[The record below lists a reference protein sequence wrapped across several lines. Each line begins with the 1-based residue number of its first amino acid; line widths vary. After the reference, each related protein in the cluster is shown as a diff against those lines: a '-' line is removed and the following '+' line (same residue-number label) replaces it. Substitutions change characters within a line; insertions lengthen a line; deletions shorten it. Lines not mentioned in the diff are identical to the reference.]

1 MTVIA
6 PARSPRRSPTRS
18 PARSPAKKRV
28 SEMKPSAERENI
40 VKNNNNIKGSRQLW
54 TGEKRALEIT
64 EKIEIVEKIKKVE
77 IIEEIEKDLLSD
89 RENMAVIEIRD
100 NRLIDKE

>member
-6 PARSPRRSPTRS
+6 PARSP
-18 PARSPAKKRV
+18 ARSPRKKRV

-40 VKNNNNIKGSRQLW
+40 VKNNNKIKGSRQLW

-64 EKIEIVEKIKKVE
+64 EKIEKVE
-77 IIEEIEKDLLSD
+77 IIEKIEKDLLSD

>member
-6 PARSPRRSPTRS
+6 PAGSPT
-18 PARSPAKKRV
+18 KKRV

-40 VKNNNNIKGSRQLW
+40 VKNNNKIKGSRQLW

-64 EKIEIVEKIKKVE
+64 EKIEKVE

-89 RENMAVIEIRD
+89 RENMAVIEIPD

>member
-6 PARSPRRSPTRS
+6 PARSPTRS
-18 PARSPAKKRV
+18 PRKKRV
-28 SEMKPSAERENI
+28 SEMKPSAARENI
-40 VKNNNNIKGSRQLW
+40 VKNNNKIKGSRQLW

-64 EKIEIVEKIKKVE
+64 EKIEKVE

>member
-6 PARSPRRSPTRS
+6 PARSP
-18 PARSPAKKRV
+18 ARSPRKKRV

-40 VKNNNNIKGSRQLW
+40 VKNNNKIKGSRQLW

-64 EKIEIVEKIKKVE
+64 EKIEKVE

-89 RENMAVIEIRD
+89 RENMAVIKIPD

>member
-6 PARSPRRSPTRS
+6 PARSPT
-18 PARSPAKKRV
+18 KKRV
-28 SEMKPSAERENI
+28 SEMKPSAARENI
-40 VKNNNNIKGSRQLW
+40 LKNNNKIKGSRQLW
-54 TGEKRALEIT
+54 TGEKRAIEIT
-64 EKIEIVEKIKKVE
+64 EKIEKVE

-89 RENMAVIEIRD
+89 RENMAVIEIPD

>member
-6 PARSPRRSPTRS
+6 PARSPAGSPRT
-18 PARSPAKKRV
+18 KRV

-40 VKNNNNIKGSRQLW
+40 VKNNNKIKGSRQLW

-64 EKIEIVEKIKKVE
+64 EKIEKVE

-89 RENMAVIEIRD
+89 RENMAVIEIPD

>member
-6 PARSPRRSPTRS
+6 PARSP
-18 PARSPAKKRV
+18 ARSPRKKRV

-40 VKNNNNIKGSRQLW
+40 LKNNNKIKGSRQLW

-64 EKIEIVEKIKKVE
+64 EKVE

-89 RENMAVIEIRD
+89 RENMAVIEIPD

>member
-6 PARSPRRSPTRS
+6 PARSPR
-18 PARSPAKKRV
+18 KKRV
-28 SEMKPSAERENI
+28 SEMKPSAARENI
-40 VKNNNNIKGSRQLW
+40 VKNNNKIKGSRQLW

-64 EKIEIVEKIKKVE
+64 EKIEKVE

-89 RENMAVIEIRD
+89 RENMAVIKIPD

>member
-6 PARSPRRSPTRS
+6 PAGSPR
-18 PARSPAKKRV
+18 KKRV

-40 VKNNNNIKGSRQLW
+40 VKNNGSRQLW

-64 EKIEIVEKIKKVE
+64 EKIEKVE
-77 IIEEIEKDLLSD
+77 IIEKIEKDLLSD
-89 RENMAVIEIRD
+89 RENMAVIEIPD
-100 NRLIDKE
+100 KRLIDKE

>member
-6 PARSPRRSPTRS
+6 PTRS
-18 PARSPAKKRV
+18 PARSPTKKRV
-28 SEMKPSAERENI
+28 SEMKPSAARENI
-40 VKNNNNIKGSRQLW
+40 VKNNNKIKGSRQLW

-64 EKIEIVEKIKKVE
+64 EKIEKVE

>member
-6 PARSPRRSPTRS
+6 PARSPR
-18 PARSPAKKRV
+18 KKRV
-28 SEMKPSAERENI
+28 SEMKPSAARENI
-40 VKNNNNIKGSRQLW
+40 VKNNNKIKGSRQLW

-64 EKIEIVEKIKKVE
+64 EKIEKVE

>member
-6 PARSPRRSPTRS
+6 PARSPT
-18 PARSPAKKRV
+18 KKRV
-28 SEMKPSAERENI
+28 SEMKPSVARENI
-40 VKNNNNIKGSRQLW
+40 VKNNNKIKGSRQLW

-64 EKIEIVEKIKKVE
+64 EKIEKVE

-89 RENMAVIEIRD
+89 RENMAVIEIPD
-100 NRLIDKE
+100 NHLIDKE

>member
-1 MTVIA
+1 
-6 PARSPRRSPTRS
+6 
-18 PARSPAKKRV
+18 
-28 SEMKPSAERENI
+28 MKPSAARENI
-40 VKNNNNIKGSRQLW
+40 VKNNNKIKGSRQLW

-64 EKIEIVEKIKKVE
+64 EKIEKVE

-89 RENMAVIEIRD
+89 RENMAVIKIPD

>member
-6 PARSPRRSPTRS
+6 PARSPARSPT
-18 PARSPAKKRV
+18 RSPAKKRV

-40 VKNNNNIKGSRQLW
+40 VKNNNKIKGSRQLW

-64 EKIEIVEKIKKVE
+64 EKIEKVE

-89 RENMAVIEIRD
+89 RENMAVIEIPD

>member
-6 PARSPRRSPTRS
+6 PARSPTRS
-18 PARSPAKKRV
+18 PARSPRKKRV

-64 EKIEIVEKIKKVE
+64 EKIEKVE

-89 RENMAVIEIRD
+89 RENMAVIEIPD
-100 NRLIDKE
+100 KRLIDKE

>member
-6 PARSPRRSPTRS
+6 PARSPARSPTRS
-18 PARSPAKKRV
+18 PTKKRV
-28 SEMKPSAERENI
+28 SEMKPSAARENI
-40 VKNNNNIKGSRQLW
+40 LKNNNKIKGSRQLW

-64 EKIEIVEKIKKVE
+64 EKIEKVE

-89 RENMAVIEIRD
+89 RENMAVIVIRD

>member
-6 PARSPRRSPTRS
+6 PARSPTRS
-18 PARSPAKKRV
+18 PARSPTKKRV
-28 SEMKPSAERENI
+28 SEMKPSAARENI

-64 EKIEIVEKIKKVE
+64 EKIEKVE

-89 RENMAVIEIRD
+89 RENMAVIEIGD

>member
-6 PARSPRRSPTRS
+6 PARSPT
-18 PARSPAKKRV
+18 KKRV
-28 SEMKPSAERENI
+28 SEMKPSVARENI
-40 VKNNNNIKGSRQLW
+40 VKNNNKIKGSRQLW

-64 EKIEIVEKIKKVE
+64 EKIEKVE

-89 RENMAVIEIRD
+89 RENMAVIEIPD

>member
-6 PARSPRRSPTRS
+6 PARSPARSPT
-18 PARSPAKKRV
+18 KKPV
-28 SEMKPSAERENI
+28 SEMKPSAARENI
-40 VKNNNNIKGSRQLW
+40 VKNNNKIKGSRQLW

-64 EKIEIVEKIKKVE
+64 EKIEKVE

-89 RENMAVIEIRD
+89 RENMAVIKIPD

>member
-6 PARSPRRSPTRS
+6 PARSPT
-18 PARSPAKKRV
+18 KKRV
-28 SEMKPSAERENI
+28 SEMKPSAARENI
-40 VKNNNNIKGSRQLW
+40 VKNNNKIKGSRQLW

-64 EKIEIVEKIKKVE
+64 EKIEKVE
-77 IIEEIEKDLLSD
+77 IIEKIEKDLLSD

>member
-6 PARSPRRSPTRS
+6 PARSPARSPT
-18 PARSPAKKRV
+18 KKRV
-28 SEMKPSAERENI
+28 SEMKPSAAKENI
-40 VKNNNNIKGSRQLW
+40 VKNNNKIKGSRQLW

-64 EKIEIVEKIKKVE
+64 EKIEKVE

>member
-6 PARSPRRSPTRS
+6 PARSP
-18 PARSPAKKRV
+18 ARSPRKKRV
-28 SEMKPSAERENI
+28 SEMKPSAAKENI
-40 VKNNNNIKGSRQLW
+40 VKNNNKIKGSRQLW

-64 EKIEIVEKIKKVE
+64 EKIEKVE

>member
-6 PARSPRRSPTRS
+6 PARSPARSPT
-18 PARSPAKKRV
+18 KKRV
-28 SEMKPSAERENI
+28 SEMKPSAAKENI
-40 VKNNNNIKGSRQLW
+40 VKNNNKIKGSRQLW

-64 EKIEIVEKIKKVE
+64 EKIEKVE

-89 RENMAVIEIRD
+89 RENMAVIKIPD

>member
-6 PARSPRRSPTRS
+6 PARSPARSPT
-18 PARSPAKKRV
+18 KKRV
-28 SEMKPSAERENI
+28 SEMKPSAARENI
-40 VKNNNNIKGSRQLW
+40 VKNNNKIKGSRQLW

-64 EKIEIVEKIKKVE
+64 EKIEKVE

-89 RENMAVIEIRD
+89 RENMAVIEIPD

>member
-6 PARSPRRSPTRS
+6 PARSP
-18 PARSPAKKRV
+18 ARSPRKKRV

-64 EKIEIVEKIKKVE
+64 EKIEKVE

-89 RENMAVIEIRD
+89 RENMAVIEIPD

>member
-6 PARSPRRSPTRS
+6 PAGS
-18 PARSPAKKRV
+18 PARSPRKKRV
-28 SEMKPSAERENI
+28 SEMKPSAARENI
-40 VKNNNNIKGSRQLW
+40 VKNNNKIKGSRQLW

-64 EKIEIVEKIKKVE
+64 EKIEIIEKIKKVE
-77 IIEEIEKDLLSD
+77 FIEKIEKDLLSD
-89 RENMAVIEIRD
+89 RENMAVIEIPD

>member
-6 PARSPRRSPTRS
+6 PARSPT
-18 PARSPAKKRV
+18 KKRV

-40 VKNNNNIKGSRQLW
+40 VKNNNKIKGSRQLW

-64 EKIEIVEKIKKVE
+64 EKIEKVE

-89 RENMAVIEIRD
+89 RENMAVIEIPD

>member
-6 PARSPRRSPTRS
+6 PARSPT
-18 PARSPAKKRV
+18 KKRV

-40 VKNNNNIKGSRQLW
+40 LKNNNKIKGSRQLW

-64 EKIEIVEKIKKVE
+64 EKIEKVE

-89 RENMAVIEIRD
+89 RENMAVIKIRD

>member
-6 PARSPRRSPTRS
+6 PAGSPARS
-18 PARSPAKKRV
+18 PARSPTKKRV
-28 SEMKPSAERENI
+28 SEMKPSAARENI
-40 VKNNNNIKGSRQLW
+40 VKNNNKIKGSRQLW

-64 EKIEIVEKIKKVE
+64 EKIEKVE

>member
-6 PARSPRRSPTRS
+6 PARSPT
-18 PARSPAKKRV
+18 KKRV

-40 VKNNNNIKGSRQLW
+40 VKNNNKIKGSRQLW

-64 EKIEIVEKIKKVE
+64 EKIEKVE

>member
-6 PARSPRRSPTRS
+6 PARSPR
-18 PARSPAKKRV
+18 KKRV
-28 SEMKPSAERENI
+28 SEMKPSAARENI
-40 VKNNNNIKGSRQLW
+40 LKNNNKIKGSRQLW

-64 EKIEIVEKIKKVE
+64 EKIEKVE

-89 RENMAVIEIRD
+89 KENMAVIEIPD

>member
-6 PARSPRRSPTRS
+6 PARSPARSPT
-18 PARSPAKKRV
+18 KKRV
-28 SEMKPSAERENI
+28 SEMKPSAARENI
-40 VKNNNNIKGSRQLW
+40 VKNNNKIKGSRQLW

-64 EKIEIVEKIKKVE
+64 EKIEEVE

>member
-6 PARSPRRSPTRS
+6 PARSP
-18 PARSPAKKRV
+18 ARSPRKKRV
-28 SEMKPSAERENI
+28 SEMKPSAARENI
-40 VKNNNNIKGSRQLW
+40 VKNNNKIKGSRQLW

-64 EKIEIVEKIKKVE
+64 EKVE

-89 RENMAVIEIRD
+89 RENMAVIEIPD

>member
-6 PARSPRRSPTRS
+6 PARSPR
-18 PARSPAKKRV
+18 KKRV
-28 SEMKPSAERENI
+28 SEMKPSAARENI
-40 VKNNNNIKGSRQLW
+40 LKNNNKIKGSRQLW

-64 EKIEIVEKIKKVE
+64 EKIEKVE

>member
-6 PARSPRRSPTRS
+6 PARSP
-18 PARSPAKKRV
+18 ARSPRKKRV
-28 SEMKPSAERENI
+28 SEMKPLAARENI

-64 EKIEIVEKIKKVE
+64 EKIEKVE

-89 RENMAVIEIRD
+89 RENMAVIEIPD

>member
-6 PARSPRRSPTRS
+6 SARSPR
-18 PARSPAKKRV
+18 KKRV

-40 VKNNNNIKGSRQLW
+40 VKNNNKIKGSRQLW

-64 EKIEIVEKIKKVE
+64 EKIEKVE

-89 RENMAVIEIRD
+89 RENMAVIEIPD

>member
-6 PARSPRRSPTRS
+6 PARSPARSPT
-18 PARSPAKKRV
+18 KKRV
-28 SEMKPSAERENI
+28 SEMKPSVARENI
-40 VKNNNNIKGSRQLW
+40 VKNNNKIKGSRQLW

-64 EKIEIVEKIKKVE
+64 EKIEKVE

-89 RENMAVIEIRD
+89 RENMAVIKIPD

>member
-6 PARSPRRSPTRS
+6 PARSP
-18 PARSPAKKRV
+18 ARSPRKKPV
-28 SEMKPSAERENI
+28 SEMKPSAARENI
-40 VKNNNNIKGSRQLW
+40 LKNNNKIKGSRQLW

-64 EKIEIVEKIKKVE
+64 EKIEKVE

-89 RENMAVIEIRD
+89 RENMAVIEIPD